1 MSVTISNG
9 RWQAAVSETGAEL
22 KGLRDLATGQ
32 EYMWSGD
39 PAWWNGV
46 APVLFPVIGGL
57 KNGAYTWEGRE
68 YKLPSHGFA
77 RGSLFSVASTSQD
90 GAVFELSS
98 GPKTL
103 EVYPFEFRLRVG
115 FQLERSGLA
124 VRYEVQ
130 NTGRARMLFSIGSHP
145 AFRIPFAG
153 GSLEN
158 YYVLFEKEEEL
169 ERWFFKDGLVIADRT
184 APVMDSA
191 RVLTISRTLFDGGI
205 LIFKAPRSHEFTI
218 ANSMNPRTIRIV
230 TEGVPYLGV
239 WSKPGGAPFVCIE
252 PWHGLPDSTAA
263 TGNLADK
270 EGILGL
276 EPGGLFTTGYR
287 VDVT

>member
-1 MSVTISNG
+1 MSVTIADG
-9 RWQAAVSETGAEL
+9 RWQVSVAEAGAEL
-22 KGLRDLATGQ
+22 RSLRDLSTGQ

-57 KNGAYTWEGRE
+57 KDGAFTWEGRQ
-68 YKLPSHGFA
+68 YKLASHGFA
-77 RGSLFSVASTSQD
+77 RGSQFAVASHSTD
-90 GAVFELSS
+90 AVVLELAS

-103 EVYPFEFRLRVG
+103 EVYPFEFLLRVC
-115 FQLERSGLA
+115 FQLERGGLA
-124 VRYEVQ
+124 VRYEVR
-130 NTGRARMLFSIGSHP
+130 NTGRSRMLFSIGSHP

-158 YYVLFEKEEEL
+158 YYLLFEKEEEL
-169 ERWFFKDGLVIADRT
+169 ERWFFKDGLVVAEKT

-191 RVLTISRTLFDGGI
+191 RVLTISRTLFDQGI
-205 LIFKAPRSHEFTI
+205 LIFKSPRSREFTL
-218 ANSMNPRTIRIV
+218 ATSMNPRAIRIV
-230 TEGVPYLGV
+230 TDGVPYLGL
-239 WSKPGGAPFVCIE
+239 WSKPGGAPFVCVE

-270 EGILGL
+270 EGILAL
-276 EPGGLFTTGYR
+276 EPGALYTTGYR
-287 VDVT
+287 IEVL